1 YNFNYK
7 NIIKNTFIMNTNKIK
22 KLLSIDNN
30 IEIIGSNA
38 NNDMKY
44 ETDYDLQE
52 HVKIKNVKDYNKI
65 LTKFQHIFKFADSNI
80 NIFITDMK
88 AGTFN
93 TLPVRWSYDDIMKG
107 FKIIDTK
114 TIMFVDVMHNNNNT
128 VKIDLIAYI
137 NKEFVE
143 FSCNY
148 YFNVRNMQDVH
159 LSLLLDIK
167 KYYHEQK
174 YMKMLKR
181 VMSYRNVEKQSNKEL
196 IDFFNS
202 GVGLLYQSYH
212 KIDVILLLLDK
223 FKDDVNMKNVVH
235 AVQQI

>member
-1 YNFNYK
+1 
-7 NIIKNTFIMNTNKIK
+7 
-22 KLLSIDNN
+22 
-30 IEIIGSNA
+30 
-38 NNDMKY
+38 
-44 ETDYDLQE
+44 
-52 HVKIKNVKDYNKI
+52 
-65 LTKFQHIFKFADSNI
+65 
-80 NIFITDMK
+80 MK

-107 FKIIDTK
+107 YKIIDTK
-114 TIMFVDVMHNNNNT
+114 TIMFVDTLHNNNNT
-128 VKIDLIAYI
+128 VKIDLIAFI
-137 NKEFVE
+137 NKEYVE

-148 YFNVRNMQDVH
+148 YFNVKSTSNDVH

-181 VMSYRNVEKQSNKEL
+181 VMSYRNIEKQSNKEL

-202 GVGLLYQSYH
+202 EVGLLYQSYH

-223 FKDDVNMKNVVH
+223 FKDVNMKNVVY
-235 AVQQI
+235 AVQQVIKKIPNKYIDNNISIKNLVQSLTDIKSKLHTYINDKVIDFI